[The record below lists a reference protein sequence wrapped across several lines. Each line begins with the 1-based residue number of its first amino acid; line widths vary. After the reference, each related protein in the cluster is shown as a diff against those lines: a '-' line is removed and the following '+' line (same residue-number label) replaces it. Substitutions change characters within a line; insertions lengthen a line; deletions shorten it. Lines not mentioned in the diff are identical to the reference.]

1 MTFVF
6 EKYIVPIS
14 EFVLDEDSITIN
26 NRIFSN
32 KNELD
37 TIRSEILNNL
47 DKGLVVLKKT
57 NTPEFVKFLCSKME
71 E

>member
-32 KNELD
+32 KNELN

-57 NTPEFVKFLCSKME
+57 NTPELVKFLCSKME

>member
-57 NTPEFVKFLCSKME
+57 NTPELVKFLCSKME